1 MEWNIYAEYEVRGSS
16 GHVSTAPKNYRLKP
30 WLTGPIFE
38 PLNKH
43 YFKKFFIDGLTIAW
57 SNGADMRLK
66 AYTEQL

>member
-1 MEWNIYAEYEVRGSS
+1 MYRQ
-16 GHVSTAPKNYRLKP
+16 HQKNYRLKP
-30 WLTGPIFE
+30 AHRTIFE

-66 AYTEQL
+66 AYTGQL